1 MAIDISALRR
11 FQDMWEPV
19 MKAIPAVMELDAKQ
33 ADMDRWVATKKREL
47 ETAQKEIDAAYVEA
61 DVRLLACNKQME
73 DAVAKTNAAKAEF
86 AELRRTES
94 ERLEAATEAAVGK
107 LADVEAKIV
116 EKTAHL
122 GALGG
127 EIAQALAAAT
137 AEREAAIAAL
147 NVTIKTLEARQAS
160 AEKTL
165 DSLRAKLG

>member
-1 MAIDISALRR
+1 MTIDISALRR

-33 ADMDRWVATKKREL
+33 ADMNRWVAAKKLEL
-47 ETAQKEIDAAYVEA
+47 DTAQKEIDASYVEA

-73 DAVAKTNAAKAEF
+73 EAVAKTNAAKAEF
-86 AELRRTES
+86 AELKSTES
-94 ERLEAATEAAVGK
+94 ERLKTATARASQE
-107 LADVEAKIV
+107 LSFVEAQIAQ
-116 EKTAHL
+116 KTARL
-122 GALGG
+122 GALDG
-127 EIAQALAAAT
+127 EMAKALADAT

-165 DSLRAKLG
+165 EALRAKLG

>member
-33 ADMDRWVATKKREL
+33 TDMDRWVATKKLEL
-47 ETAQKEIDAAYVEA
+47 ETAKKEIDAAYVEA

-73 DAVAKTNAAKAEF
+73 DAVAKTTNAKAEF
-86 AELRRTES
+86 AELKSTES
-94 ERLEAATEAAVGK
+94 ARLKAATARASQELAAI
-107 LADVEAKIV
+107 EAKIV

-165 DSLRAKLG
+165 EALRAKLG